1 MDQYIFRALDFKDQ
15 IMETFKKGN
24 NMGES
29 CGIRELDGIFRIR
42 PGYFYTFT
50 GWPGSGKS
58 EFVTQLL
65 INQAALK
72 GRKACIYS
80 PESYPIANYVETIAH
95 NYLGKSVDKAYPNCC
110 TEDELLKAL
119 TWINDNFVFLNWQD
133 PPDIGLIIQAFH
145 HCKKMEKSKVFL
157 IDPFNSLTNEDETGN
172 MALNLKDYLNKMV
185 SFAHNEKV
193 VTMVVEHPKTPRD
206 STEAIKPPGAHQ
218 LFGGTMWWNKS
229 DCMVSIHSLKDET
242 GRYTGEVLI
251 KTLKMKNQ
259 KLNGRPGE
267 VMLNF
272 DIKTNRYSGS
282 QKNIEV
288 MPGFVPVDYSKGKS
302 EDLPF

>member
-1 MDQYIFRALDFKDQ
+1 MENYIFHALDFKDQ

-72 GRKACIYS
+72 GRKACVYS
-80 PESYPIANYVETIAH
+80 PESYPIPSYVETIAH
-95 NYLGKSVDKAYPNCC
+95 NYLGKSVDKSYPNCC
-110 TEDELLKAL
+110 SEAELLTAL
-119 TWINDNFVFLNWQD
+119 DWIDKNFVFLNWD
-133 PPDIGLIIQAFH
+133 EPPDIGLMVAAFQ

-157 IDPFNSLTNEDETGN
+157 IDPFNALTNEDEGSGN
-172 MALNLKDYLNKMV
+172 MGLNLKNYLNQMV
-185 SFAHNEKV
+185 HFAHNEKV
-193 VTMVVEHPKTPRD
+193 TTMVIEHPKTPRD
-206 STEAIKPPGAHQ
+206 SAEATKAPGAHQ

-242 GRYTGEVLI
+242 GKYTGEVLI

-267 VMLNF
+267 VMLDF
-272 DIKTNRYSGS
+272 DIKSNRYSGAQS
-282 QKNIEV
+282 TTS
-288 MPGFVPVDYSKGKS
+288 PLTGFVPVNYDERKD
-302 EDLPF
+302 DLPF